1 MRQIVFAHAVDGGL
15 GGDVDLQRA
24 AIPDLGNGKGLV
36 YGKFSGA
43 ICIGDGVHGRRI
55 TAYRLLGEPA
65 AVHGAAVKGDG
76 IHEVAVADLDAL
88 ASDDLAADKAGKG
101 LEIAAVGHGQGVG
114 VFIVA
119 PVFAGVNAL
128 GIGLHAGGVRQAV
141 HDAQLRLDGLTLHGH
156 LDLQR
161 FGDVVAQ
168 VADTGH
174 TGFGISGIARAGQ
187 GDDRLVLARLGG
199 IHRGRRSIRVG
210 LIHVLHGINNST
222 GDFAFRLVGGNGQV
236 GGVHLQDGQEDAP
249 HAVHA
254 VRNGAVHRLLKV
266 RVADIILFDI
276 GVLLVTEGVDEIP
289 AIERMRVHADIIA
302 NEQEHVV
309 LTVQR
314 VDRIQGGK
322 AGSIRCCDAVE
333 GCVLRNRQH
342 HGGRSSLRV
351 VQEQAACDAAGAGD
365 SAGEEAAVQRAVVD
379 DIALDGRTLSK
390 LRGGVLVD
398 GQGVVLIAHAL
409 CIFGDHRCAVF
420 VNGQGDDRGSRS
432 GLLYG
437 HIDVQRFGDE
447 VIQIALQ
454 SNAVDQ
460 VLLLFGQCG
469 NAVICK
475 QSRCGNDGILVC
487 KRIPIAGALERNMC
501 LIFARNSGIGSKG
514 FIGSLVGIGD
524 TGGFDL
530 GDGDIDLAGGIDAQ
544 IAALHVSNRSKGCG
558 NIRLFLRQSGISPN
572 VYRPRIRIRIRI
584 LVQEVRAFCGI
595 GNIDRLNPAKRIAV
609 GVAVAGSEVKILAV
623 LSAHNVQRS
632 DAGRVLQAAESS
644 AGGEGEFSGIGIL
657 RLIDKQA
664 AFNNA
669 MVGDSA
675 GKEAAVQRAVVDDIA
690 LNGRIRSKP
699 RGGVGVDGQGVVL
712 IAHALCIFG
721 DHRCAV
727 FVNGQGD
734 GIGTDLEPPVF
745 RGQRGQGVS
754 GAFVGIR
761 KLMVS
766 AVPLNAVLVNIIF
779 QFIAETL
786 GLQDH
791 TDLIS
796 ACLGGILLR
805 HLVGGN
811 IGIEAADINAVSG
824 HIGTKLHRSRTVLG
838 GRMEGQLRGQN
849 IQNRR
854 ENRIGV
860 QSTHGITI
868 VFDRGNTVEADGAVI
883 CAVLIIGLRQQHG
896 CTGVGRIAVA
906 VLLNAV
912 VDIKTP
918 CNDLVRRVGG
928 VGYFDLRN
936 SGLVCNVNRAC
947 HAVKGSA
954 LGRKLVKAA
963 GCALRLLGK
972 HAAGDVQNTGVLWSV
987 CRESYSL
994 AGKGA
999 VLNGDI
1005 AIEGTD
1011 QTGKGAALD
1020 GKAAGLCLQV
1030 GVEGTILNG
1039 DITAGG
1045 RDKLPFTEVEGA
1057 VLNGDRT
1064 ICGSNDLGGELTA
1077 GDADGTGC
1085 NDAHFFAGDVI
1096 GAAVDGGFTIRAHK
1110 NTAGNIAVV
1119 QGHGTSGSGIAIVIF
1134 AQPEDSAV
1142 VAFAVDCAASQSNVR
1157 GCALHR
1163 AVGGATSQGSAC
1175 REHCNGSVEGAAG
1188 CIAPLVGAAQL
1199 NNTIVGAASQRG
1211 CFGNDLTVDGLAGQ
1225 GLIEVLGQHKDID
1238 ISLRICELLVGPAPV
1253 RADDRSGVV
1262 VGFVLIALGGIV
1274 RIAILIKGKRAGR
1287 VRFTQRSGRN
1297 CTPPEQVSPQKRKR
1311 VLHSASCCLP
1321 A

>member
-1 MRQIVFAHAVDGGL
+1 M
-15 GGDVDLQRA
+15 
-24 AIPDLGNGKGLV
+24 
-36 YGKFSGA
+36 
-43 ICIGDGVHGRRI
+43 
-55 TAYRLLGEPA
+55 
-65 AVHGAAVKGDG
+65 
-76 IHEVAVADLDAL
+76 
-88 ASDDLAADKAGKG
+88 
-101 LEIAAVGHGQGVG
+101 
-114 VFIVA
+114 
-119 PVFAGVNAL
+119 
-128 GIGLHAGGVRQAV
+128 
-141 HDAQLRLDGLTLHGH
+141 
-156 LDLQR
+156 
-161 FGDVVAQ
+161 VAQ

-187 GDDRLVLARLGG
+187 GDDRLIAARLGG
-199 IHRGRRSIRVG
+199 IHRGLSIRVG
-210 LIHVLHGINNST
+210 RIHVLHGRNNST
-222 GDFAFRLVGGNGQV
+222 GDLAFRLVGGNGQV
-236 GGVHLQDGQEDAP
+236 GGVHLQDGQEDAV
-249 HAVHA
+249 HAVLA

-266 RVADIILFDI
+266 RLADIILFDI
-276 GVLLVTEGVDEIP
+276 GVLLFATEGIDEIP
-289 AIERMRVHADIIA
+289 AIEVMRIRADIIA

-409 CIFGDHRCAVF
+409 CIC
-420 VNGQGDDRGSRS
+420 
-432 GLLYG
+432 
-437 HIDVQRFGDE
+437 
-447 VIQIALQ
+447 
-454 SNAVDQ
+454 
-460 VLLLFGQCG
+460 
-469 NAVICK
+469 
-475 QSRCGNDGILVC
+475 
-487 KRIPIAGALERNMC
+487 
-501 LIFARNSGIGSKG
+501 
-514 FIGSLVGIGD
+514 
-524 TGGFDL
+524 
-530 GDGDIDLAGGIDAQ
+530 
-544 IAALHVSNRSKGCG
+544 
-558 NIRLFLRQSGISPN
+558 
-572 VYRPRIRIRIRI
+572 
-584 LVQEVRAFCGI
+584 
-595 GNIDRLNPAKRIAV
+595 
-609 GVAVAGSEVKILAV
+609 
-623 LSAHNVQRS
+623 
-632 DAGRVLQAAESS
+632 
-644 AGGEGEFSGIGIL
+644 
-657 RLIDKQA
+657 
-664 AFNNA
+664 
-669 MVGDSA
+669 
-675 GKEAAVQRAVVDDIA
+675 
-690 LNGRIRSKP
+690 
-699 RGGVGVDGQGVVL
+699 
-712 IAHALCIFG
+712 G

-811 IGIEAADINAVSG
+811 IGVEAADINAVSG

-883 CAVLIIGLRQQHG
+883 CAVRIIGLRQQHG

-1119 QGHGTSGSGIAIVIF
+1119 QGHGTSGSGVAIVIF
-1134 AQPEDSAV
+1134 AQPEDSAI

-1297 CTPPEQVSPQKRKR
+1297 CTLPQNGCLRKSGNGCCAQHHAAR
-1311 VLHSASCCLP
+1311 QHETEHASSKSHKNLL
-1321 A
+1321 